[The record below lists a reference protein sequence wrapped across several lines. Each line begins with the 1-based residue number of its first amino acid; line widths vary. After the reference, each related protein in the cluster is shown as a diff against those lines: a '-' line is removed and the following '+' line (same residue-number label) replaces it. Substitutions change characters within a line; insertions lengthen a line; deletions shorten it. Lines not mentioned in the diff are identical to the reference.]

1 MITTAFKHLMEQ
13 KRLLMKKTN
22 HVLVT
27 VIATLFTAPVVLATN
42 GTNMTG
48 VSAQSVALGGTGV
61 AAYYGAENVI
71 INPALIGK
79 GKGTEFSFG
88 GTLFKP
94 SVSNDGLGGSV
105 MGSASTRANSS
116 ADTFVIPSVSLTS
129 RISDTLSFGIGM
141 YGTSG
146 MGVNYK
152 NATGASG
159 NLMSAQSQ
167 LQIIRIVPT
176 IAYNTANAGVGFSP
190 IIQYG
195 ALDVNYNMGGMGAGA
210 PGVPTGGFTNIGSGV
225 SSDLGYGFTLGG
237 YYDLSKQ
244 FTIGAAYTSSIDMKY
259 KNQLSTAS
267 APFATLGMIPTAF
280 SDNLAQPAEI
290 KVGAAYTMGNI
301 MLMGD
306 LKQIRWSEAKG
317 YKDFNWQDQNVI
329 ALGLKYSGTG
339 YWLGVGYNKADN
351 PIKAMAANLTTGGT
365 TNGATINMFNNMFF
379 PATTESH
386 FSFGGGYDLTKNVS
400 LDAAVVYAPEVTTTV
415 DTSGITQ
422 AMNANMAITSTNT
435 TSHSQIGYTVSVR
448 YKF

>member
-1 MITTAFKHLMEQ
+1 MKTINQT
-13 KRLLMKKTN
+13 LLAGA
-22 HVLVT
+22 
-27 VIATLFTAPVVLATN
+27 IATVLAAPAFATN
-42 GTNMTG
+42 GTNITG
-48 VSAQSVALGGTGV
+48 VGAQASAMGGTGT
-61 AAYYGAENVI
+61 AAYFGAENVI

-79 GKGTEFSFG
+79 GKGTEFAFG

-129 RISDTLSFGIGM
+129 RINDSLSFGIGM

-159 NLMSAQSQ
+159 SLMSAQST
-167 LQIIRIVPT
+167 LQIMRIVPT

-195 ALDVNYNMGGMGAGA
+195 ALDINYNMGGMGAGA
-210 PGVPTGGFTNIGSGV
+210 PGAPTGGFTNIGSGM

-237 YYDLSKQ
+237 YYDINKQ
-244 FTIGAAYTSSIDMKY
+244 FTVGAAYTSSIDMKY

-267 APFATLGMIPTAF
+267 APFATLGMFSSAF
-280 SDNLAQPAEI
+280 TDNLAQPAEI

-301 MLMGD
+301 MLTGD

-339 YWLGVGYNKADN
+339 YWLGAGYNKADN
-351 PIKAMAANLTTGGT
+351 PIKAMSGTTGT
-365 TNGATINMFNNMFF
+365 GAATNMFNNIFF

-386 FSFGGGYDLTKNVS
+386 FSFGGGYDVTKNVA
-400 LDAAVVYAPEVTTTV
+400 LEGAVVYAPQVTTTV
-415 DTSGITQ
+415 ATDALTSG
-422 AMNANMAITSTNT
+422 AASTNT
-435 TSHSQIGYTVSVR
+435 TGHSQIGYTVSAR

>member
-1 MITTAFKHLMEQ
+1 M
-13 KRLLMKKTN
+13 
-22 HVLVT
+22 
-27 VIATLFTAPVVLATN
+27 
-42 GTNMTG
+42 
-48 VSAQSVALGGTGV
+48 
-61 AAYYGAENVI
+61 
-71 INPALIGK
+71 
-79 GKGTEFSFG
+79 
-88 GTLFKP
+88 
-94 SVSNDGLGGSV
+94 
-105 MGSASTRANSS
+105 
-116 ADTFVIPSVSLTS
+116 
-129 RISDTLSFGIGM
+129 
-141 YGTSG
+141 
-146 MGVNYK
+146 
-152 NATGASG
+152 
-159 NLMSAQSQ
+159 
-167 LQIIRIVPT
+167 RIVPT

-195 ALDVNYNMGGMGAGA
+195 ALDINYNANLNAGQ
-210 PGVPTGGFTNIGSGV
+210 PGNVGSGM

-237 YYDLSKQ
+237 YYDLNKQ
-244 FTIGAAYTSSIDMKY
+244 LTLGATYTSAIDMKY

-267 APFATLGMIPTAF
+267 APFAGFGLIPSAF
-280 SDNLAQPAEI
+280 GDNLAQPAEI

-301 MLMGD
+301 MLTGD

-422 AMNANMAITSTNT
+422 AMYRNMAITSTNT
-435 TSHSQIGYTVSVR
+435 TSHSQIGYTVSAR